1 MMTLTKAQRKSL
13 KKVFDRRPL
22 YVHVDERIPHQLI
35 IKNAPNSHPASYRQ
49 FRKTVVPELG
59 GWGAAMV
66 PWSNMWL
73 GIEKDGH
80 VHS

>member
-13 KKVFDRRPL
+13 KGVFDRQPL
-22 YVHVDERIPHQLI
+22 YVHVDHCFPHQLI
-35 IKNAPNSHPASYRQ
+35 IKTSPSPFPASYRQ

-59 GWGAAMV
+59 GWDAAMV

-73 GIEKDGH
+73 GIETDGH